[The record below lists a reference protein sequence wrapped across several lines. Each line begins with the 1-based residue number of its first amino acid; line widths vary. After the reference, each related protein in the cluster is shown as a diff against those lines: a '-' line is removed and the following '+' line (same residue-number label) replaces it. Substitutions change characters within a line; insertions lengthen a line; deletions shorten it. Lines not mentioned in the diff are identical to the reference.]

1 MKIIATLFAFLLLI
15 PFTAFSQQEG
25 PNSPASSENQPYA
38 SCTTCA
44 GAIWDST
51 SNIYAIDG
59 QVSEVHLD
67 PYLTCFQSTCYRSRY
82 LTAYNFN
89 FDIPQN
95 ATIEGI
101 TIDVYGYPSAN
112 GAVRDCT
119 IVLRRDNSNNV
130 YGTNMAQSQPWNA
143 NQPQHTYGGPSELW
157 GETWIPDDINSP
169 EFGVYVK
176 LYNPTNNTPNVFV
189 DAIEITVTYSIGLQ
203 VYSVTSSP
211 NPMSMNHDA
220 SNQTLNVGLNLPVN
234 SQAEIRVTDMFGRV
248 CMSEMV
254 NPSSGEKF
262 QFSTAFLAEGMYTCT
277 VVCGD
282 DVWAEKF
289 IK

>member
-1 MKIIATLFAFLLLI
+1 MKILATLIFFSFI
-15 PFTAFSQQEG
+15 VPITAFSQQEG

-51 SNIYAIDG
+51 ENIYSNDG
-59 QVSEVHLD
+59 LFSEVHLD

-82 LTAYNFN
+82 LTAYNFD

-101 TIDVYGYPSAN
+101 TVDVFGVPSQNA
-112 GAVRDCT
+112 AVRDCT

-130 YGTNMAQSQPWNA
+130 YGNNMAQPQPWNV
-143 NQPQHTYGGPSELW
+143 NNPQHTYGGPTELW

-176 LYNPTNNTPNVFV
+176 LYNPTNNSKDVFV
-189 DAIEITVTYSIGLQ
+189 DAVEITVTYSIGLT

-211 NPMSMNHDA
+211 KPVSAYHDA
-220 SNQTLNVGLNLPVN
+220 TSQILNVDLNVPVN
-234 SQAEIRVTDMFGRV
+234 SQAEIRITDMFGRV
-248 CMSEMV
+248 CMSELI
-254 NPSSGEKF
+254 NTSNGDKF

-282 DVWAEKF
+282 EVWAEKF
-289 IK
+289 VR